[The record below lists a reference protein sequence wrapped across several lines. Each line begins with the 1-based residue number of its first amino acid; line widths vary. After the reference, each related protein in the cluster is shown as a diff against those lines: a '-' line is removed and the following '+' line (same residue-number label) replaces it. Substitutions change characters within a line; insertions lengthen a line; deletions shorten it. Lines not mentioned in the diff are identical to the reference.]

1 MSLCKQFVIP
11 LISIITFL
19 PLFGQETY
27 PDCVNPKKITVPLT
41 DEFTLKDQDE
51 IYYQPE
57 DKFTYWYQLNATANS
72 QLSYKLSAI
81 SKEDSYEVLIY
92 NFKGTNFCNDV
103 IQKKEKP
110 VETKSEGTIAVK
122 KGETYFVTVL
132 HLNGY
137 GCGHTLSLKTEN
149 KTITLK
155 AIQNDCIEDAVGAIV
170 EQITIVEEVK
180 LPEIIKQPVVQNND
194 IKGIV
199 VNKNSQ
205 KNIEAVIT
213 LLDKNGNPTQQI
225 NSSVDSGFVLHHP
238 IEKKVAVAINKFGYE
253 IFSDTLD
260 LIDNNIKIELTPIKI
275 GDKLIMYKIYF
286 HPNTYVLKE
295 ESKKELLKLTIFMLE
310 NNNYSF
316 EIQGHTNGNKTVKKT
331 KNFANLGEEWNF
343 KGTAKKLSKMRAE
356 KIKTY
361 LVENG
366 VKETQLQTIGYG
378 GDRMIIEKPKNMKQ
392 AMQNIRVE
400 VIVIQ

>member
-1 MSLCKQFVIP
+1 M
-11 LISIITFL
+11 
-19 PLFGQETY
+19 PLFGQEAY
-27 PDCVNPKKITVPLT
+27 PDCVHPKKITVPLT

-57 DKFTYWYQLNATANS
+57 DKFTYWYQLNATAAC
-72 QLSYKLSAI
+72 QLTYKLSAI
-81 SKEDSYEVLIY
+81 SKEDSYEILIY
-92 NFKGTNFCNDV
+92 NFKGTNFCNEV

-110 VETKSEGTIAVK
+110 VETKPEGTIAVK
-122 KGETYFVTVL
+122 KGETYYFGVL

-149 KTITLK
+149 KTIILK
-155 AIQNDCIEDAVGAIV
+155 AIQNECVEDAIEVIV
-170 EQITIVEEVK
+170 ERATIEEDVK
-180 LPEIIKQPVVQNND
+180 LPEIIKEPVVENND
-194 IKGIV
+194 IKGTV

-205 KNIEAVIT
+205 KNIEAVVT

-225 NSSVDSGFVLHHP
+225 NSSIDNGFVFHHP
-238 IEKKVAVAINKFGYE
+238 IENKIAVSINKFGYE
-253 IFSDTLD
+253 NFSDTLE
-260 LIDNNIKIELTPIKI
+260 LTANNIKIELIPIKI
-275 GDKLIMYKIYF
+275 GNKLIMYKIYF

-295 ESKKELLKLTIFMLE
+295 ESKKELTKLTIFMLE

-331 KNFANLGEEWNF
+331 KSFANLGEEWNF
-343 KGTAKKLSKMRAE
+343 KGTAKKLAKMRAE

-361 LVENG
+361 LVEHG
-366 VKETQLQTIGYG
+366 IKETQLQTIGYG

-400 VIVIQ
+400 VIVVK

>member
-1 MSLCKQFVIP
+1 
-11 LISIITFL
+11 
-19 PLFGQETY
+19 
-27 PDCVNPKKITVPLT
+27 
-41 DEFTLKDQDE
+41 
-51 IYYQPE
+51 
-57 DKFTYWYQLNATANS
+57 
-72 QLSYKLSAI
+72 
-81 SKEDSYEVLIY
+81 
-92 NFKGTNFCNDV
+92 
-103 IQKKEKP
+103 
-110 VETKSEGTIAVK
+110 
-122 KGETYFVTVL
+122 
-132 HLNGY
+132 
-137 GCGHTLSLKTEN
+137 
-149 KTITLK
+149 
-155 AIQNDCIEDAVGAIV
+155 
-170 EQITIVEEVK
+170 
-180 LPEIIKQPVVQNND
+180 
-194 IKGIV
+194 
-199 VNKNSQ
+199 
-205 KNIEAVIT
+205 
-213 LLDKNGNPTQQI
+213 
-225 NSSVDSGFVLHHP
+225 
-238 IEKKVAVAINKFGYE
+238 
-253 IFSDTLD
+253 
-260 LIDNNIKIELTPIKI
+260 
-275 GDKLIMYKIYF
+275 MYKIYF